1 MKIPKRYLFITLI
14 LLFSLSVVARG
25 ERGGLANDKGASPAN
40 TITPVDFKVAF
51 FGDLGTNKKSIKLL
65 KMIKDE
71 GTDMVIHL
79 GDIDYAGDPAG
90 HAKRVERIFGP
101 DFPYLML
108 IGNHDEGYWYG
119 EGGYQKL
126 QEKRLKRIGVEW
138 EGDLGVMS
146 KIKYKGLS
154 IVMVS
159 PGITG
164 WNLFSDTHA
173 RYIRKNLKNDTSTW
187 RICAWHKNQHKMQV
201 SKKGN
206 ETYWGVYEEC
216 RKRGAIIV
224 TGHSH
229 TYSRSH
235 LLKSI
240 KNQRVSSLSNNLELA
255 PGLSFVVVSGL
266 GGGGRKK
273 RGGTSFSAQYRK
285 PTDPWWA
292 SVYTADQKAKNGA
305 LFCEFNKDGALRF
318 AECYFK
324 NIKGKII
331 DQFTITSKVN

>member
-1 MKIPKRYLFITLI
+1 MRYLFITI
-14 LLFSLSVVARG
+14 LLFSLSVAARG
-25 ERGGLANDKGASPAN
+25 ESDALPKDKDAADK
-40 TITPVDFKVAF
+40 TTPVDFKVAF
-51 FGDLGTNKKSIKLL
+51 FGDLGTDKKSIKLL
-65 KMIKDE
+65 KMIRDE

-79 GDIDYAGDPAG
+79 GDIDYADDPLG
-90 HAKRVERIFGP
+90 HASTVDRIFGP
-101 DFPYLML
+101 GFPYLML
-108 IGNHDEGYWYG
+108 IGNHDEHSWYG
-119 EGGYQKL
+119 KDGYQEL

-138 EGDLGVMS
+138 KGDLGVKS
-146 KIKYKGLS
+146 TIKYKGLS

-164 WNLFSDTHA
+164 WNLFSDIHA
-173 RYIRKNLKNDTSTW
+173 KYIKKKFKKDASTW
-187 RICAWHKNQHKMQV
+187 KICAWHKNQHKMQTAR
-201 SKKGN
+201 KGN
-206 ETYWGVYEEC
+206 STYWGVYEEC
-216 RKRGAIIV
+216 RKRGAMIV

-235 LLKSI
+235 LLRSI
-240 KNQRVSSLSNNLELA
+240 KNQKVSSVSNNLEIA
-255 PGLSFVVVSGL
+255 PGKSFVVVSGL

-273 RGGTSFSAQYRK
+273 RGGTSFSAQYRR

-305 LFCEFNKDGALRF
+305 LFCEFNKNGVPRH